1 MMEKKQFM
9 KWTLES
15 TIRII
20 LLLLLSFL
28 TFLIF
33 KPFLVLFVWSIIIS
47 ISLYPLFKRF
57 KKLFKGKEK
66 ISAIFISLITLALI
80 IIPAILFLDVLI
92 ESISN
97 FSDEL
102 TNGTFKIPSPP
113 KEVSDWPIIGKGI
126 SNIWQLSSTNLET
139 AFEKFG
145 PQIKEFG
152 SILLNSIGGLIGS
165 IFMFIGA
172 VILAAVFFMNAK
184 SGYKFSIDLA
194 DKLVGANGEKLIKN
208 SIATIQ
214 SVVKGVFGVAIIQT
228 TLISIGFLVADI
240 PGAPI
245 LIVVTLILSLVQI
258 PASLIVIPV
267 IVYVFSIESTTF
279 SVIFMVYSLIAGLS
293 DNFLKPILLGRGLDI
308 PMLVILIGSIG
319 GMILMG
325 IVGLFVGP
333 VIFAL
338 LYQLFMNWINDD
350 KKKDPNS
357 ITT

>member
-1 MMEKKQFM
+1 MEKKQFLN
-9 KWTLES
+9 WTLES
-15 TIRII
+15 AVRII
-20 LLLLLSFL
+20 LLLLVLFV

-33 KPFLVLFVWSIIIS
+33 KPFLILLVWSIIIS
-47 ISLYPLFKRF
+47 ISLYPLFKRIA
-57 KKLFKGKEK
+57 KLFKGKTK
-66 ISAIFISLITLALI
+66 IAASILTLVML
-80 IIPAILFLDVLI
+80 AILLI
-92 ESISN
+92 PTILFGDLLVESISN
-97 FSDEL
+97 LSHQL
-102 TNGTFKIPSPP
+102 TNGTFSIPPP
-113 KEVSDWPIIGKGI
+113 PEQVSDWPIIGKPI
-126 SNIWQLSSTNLET
+126 NDIWLLSSNNLE
-139 AFEKFG
+139 ASIQKFA
-145 PQIKEFG
+145 PKFKELG
-152 SILLNSIGGLIGS
+152 SFLLSSIGGLISGFFLFIGS
-165 IFMFIGA
+165 IIIAGVLFI
-172 VILAAVFFMNAK
+172 NAK
-184 SGYKFSIDLA
+184 SGYKFSVDLA
-194 DKLVGANGEKLIKN
+194 IRLVGNDGETLIKN
-208 SIATIQ
+208 SIATVQ

-228 TLISIGFLVADI
+228 TLIGIGFLVADI